1 MEGKERGM
9 KSRNKSKN
17 RKESEEKITLQFVQL
32 AVHMVNGKCDRLVLA
47 LITRRDTDYS
57 LSTTQP
63 VQSCCCRVHVHINM
77 HTRTKVGAK
86 TPRCSAKKQRQSQLT
101 LSEGV

>member
-1 MEGKERGM
+1 M
-9 KSRNKSKN
+9 
-17 RKESEEKITLQFVQL
+17 QFVQL

>member
-17 RKESEEKITLQFVQL
+17 RKDSEEKITLQFVQL

-63 VQSCCCRVHVHINM
+63 VQSSAAECTCTYIC
-77 HTRTKVGAK
+77 TRELK
-86 TPRCSAKKQRQSQLT
+86 REQRHRDAAQRNKGSPN
-101 LSEGV
+101 